1 MTKNDLI
8 ETVARKAHLTK
19 KAATESIDTLLQ
31 EIQRALVKGEK
42 VVISGFG
49 TFYVDQRA
57 KKKMFLRG
65 REEEVSWKARR
76 ISCLLFKSPANP
88 DKLNAADNRNKR
100 IGAAGV

>member
-8 ETVARKAHLTK
+8 EAVARKAHLTK
-19 KAATESIDTLLQ
+19 KAAGESVETFIA

-42 VVISGFG
+42 IVISGFG

-65 REEEVSWKARR
+65 REEEVPPHRVPR
-76 ISCLLFKSPANP
+76 FKPGKS
-88 DKLNAADNRNKR
+88 LKR
-100 IGAAGV
+100 VIKK

>member
-8 ETVARKAHLTK
+8 EAVARKAHLTK
-19 KAATESIDTLLQ
+19 KAAAESVETFIS

-42 VVISGFG
+42 IVISGFG

-65 REEEVSWKARR
+65 REEEVPPHRVPR
-76 ISCLLFKSPANP
+76 FKPGKS
-88 DKLNAADNRNKR
+88 LKR
-100 IGAAGV
+100 VIKK

>member
-8 ETVARKAHLTK
+8 EAVARKAHLTK
-19 KAATESIDTLLQ
+19 KAATESVETFIA

-42 VVISGFG
+42 IVISGFG

-65 REEEVSWKARR
+65 REEEVPPHRVPR
-76 ISCLLFKSPANP
+76 FKPGKS
-88 DKLNAADNRNKR
+88 LKR
-100 IGAAGV
+100 VIKK